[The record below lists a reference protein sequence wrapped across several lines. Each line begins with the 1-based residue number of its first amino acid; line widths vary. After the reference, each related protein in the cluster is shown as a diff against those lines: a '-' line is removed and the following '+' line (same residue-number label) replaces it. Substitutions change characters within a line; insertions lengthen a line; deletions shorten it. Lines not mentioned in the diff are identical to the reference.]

1 MSQGAGTLTLHAQ
14 VESPS
19 AAPLIVIILSDV
31 GLSDSNFGQRKRTIC
46 RRVAPH
52 TAHRA
57 HRTEHNEK
65 KKTTTVALQRRR
77 VRHPLIDL
85 ALHKQQKFSTFQYRE
100 QQLMGDSDV

>member
-65 KKTTTVALQRRR
+65 EKKKKKTTTVTLQQRQVSR
-77 VRHPLIDL
+77 PLIDL
-85 ALHKQQKFSTFQYRE
+85 PLTKKKKYSKFQ
-100 QQLMGDSDV
+100 